1 MSPDLLQVTCLT
13 LIIITVFANNIREVW
28 ELFNISDKESLDVSD
43 LEKGVATVGSFALF
57 MFNNQMSLSE
67 VLIYIPLLFVV
78 LNHQKPLFEVSI

>member
-57 MFNNQMSLSE
+57 MFNNQILLSAVFISVCRIQPPE
-67 VLIYIPLLFVV
+67 TPL
-78 LNHQKPLFEVSI
+78 